1 MILSNNYFYYDK
13 VIPEKFCD
21 DIVKTGK
28 QFYESK
34 LGVTGDIGSKY
45 PDIENN
51 KKVVNKLVKVRH
63 STVRW
68 LQENWIYRALF
79 PIINEANKLANW
91 NFQWDYAEQAQFT
104 EYGINQHYDWHC
116 DAWAEPYGEDQKDKT
131 LVGKVRK
138 LSVTV
143 SLSNPYEYEGGELE
157 FDFRNT
163 KPNKKTNFRSCTE
176 IKEKGSLV
184 VFPSFVWHRVKPVTK
199 GIRHSLV
206 IWVLG
211 ESFK

>member
-1 MILSNNYFYYDK
+1 MNLNDHFWYYSKALPIKFCNEILQEGIFQKEKMEKAVVGATPKGNLSKKQIKDLNKQRNSNIVWLSNK
-13 VIPEKFCD
+13 
-21 DIVKTGK
+21 
-28 QFYESK
+28 
-34 LGVTGDIGSKY
+34 
-45 PDIENN
+45 
-51 KKVVNKLVKVRH
+51 
-63 STVRW
+63 
-68 LQENWIYRALF
+68 WIYKEIMPF
-79 PIINEANKLANW
+79 VFEANKLAKW
-91 NFQWDYAEQAQFT
+91 NFNLNGYEICQFT
-104 EYGINQHYDWHC
+104 KYNLNQHYDWHC
-116 DAWAEPYGEDQKDKT
+116 DAWTAPYGEDQKDKN

-143 SLSNPYEYEGGELE
+143 SLSNPDEYEGGELE

-163 KPNKKTNFRSCTE
+163 KPNKKTNFKSCTE

-206 IWVLG
+206 IWTLG

>member
-68 LQENWIYRALF
+68 LQENWIYQSLF

-116 DAWAEPYGEDQKDKT
+116 DAWGEPYKNHTHKSYE
-131 LVGKVRK
+131 GKIRK
-138 LSVTV
+138 LSL
-143 SLSNPYEYEGGELE
+143 SLNLTHPEEYEGG
-157 FDFRNT
+157 DFQFRYR
-163 KPNKKTNFRSCTE
+163 KNKKTKIDNLKLS
-176 IKEKGSLV
+176 KGSV
-184 VFPSFVWHRVKPVTK
+184 IIFPSFIEHRVKPVTD
-199 GIRHSLV
+199 GTRYSLV
-206 IWVLG
+206 VWCLG
-211 ESFK
+211 KPYV

>member
-68 LQENWIYRALF
+68 LQENWIYQSLF

-116 DAWAEPYGEDQKDKT
+116 DAWAEPYKNHKYEAYE
-131 LVGKVRK
+131 GKIRK
-138 LSVTV
+138 LSL
-143 SLSNPYEYEGGELE
+143 SLNLTHPEEYEGG
-157 FDFRNT
+157 DFQFRYR
-163 KPNKKTNFRSCTE
+163 KNKKTKIDNLKLS
-176 IKEKGSLV
+176 KGSV
-184 VFPSFVWHRVKPVTK
+184 IIFPSFMEHRVKPVTD
-199 GIRHSLV
+199 GTRYSLV
-206 IWVLG
+206 VWCLG
-211 ESFK
+211 KPYV